1 MVVETTGE
9 WKFFLSQL
17 CHDISRKNAIT
28 QLEFERDIRINII
41 VSLKK
46 WEDLH
51 VTEEIKNTLKR
62 LAT

>member
-9 WKFFLSQL
+9 WNFFLSQL
-17 CHDISRKNAIT
+17 CHDISRKNAII
-28 QLEFERDIRINII
+28 QLEFEKDIRINII